1 MLEIKLN
8 LNSDLMISSDK
19 IRINIDSSKSDN
31 AIQIKTSTNKG
42 LFVDKSLVTSGNGF
56 VNQIGS
62 MMRIGYVS
70 GYDKS
75 TSYSDSGRVTANN
88 VVHRVFT
95 SVDGNWVDF
104 RVGID
109 CFKPGDMFRV
119 PRSESTCEYFLIT
132 ETSTGDSDDGYL
144 RNKIENYISLG
155 TFSWCGSDTGRDEFR
170 QLGGV

>member
-19 IRINIDSSKSDN
+19 IRIKIDSSKSDN
-31 AIQIKTSTNKG
+31 AIQIKTTTDKG
-42 LFVDKSLVTSGNGF
+42 LFVDKSLVTSGDGF
-56 VNQIGS
+56 INQSGS

-75 TSYSDSGRVTANN
+75 TSYSDSGRVTTNN

-95 SVDGNWVDF
+95 LVGGKWVDF

-109 CFKPGDMFRV
+109 CFKPGDRFRA
-119 PRSESTCEYFLIT
+119 PRRESTCEYFLIT
-132 ETSTGDSDDGYL
+132 ETSTGNSDDGYL
-144 RNKIENYISLG
+144 GNQIENYTSLG
-155 TFSWCGSDTGRDEFR
+155 TFSWCGSDTGREEFR